1 MTIKKFLLIGALCL
15 GMNQNSIA
23 NTLPLQPGS
32 PNIVLNSEKDGKPL
46 TFIFWRDS
54 SGVNLFMKIT
64 AVNGGDV
71 FICGSSFSLLQNGI
85 KFDSLQLNSGD
96 SAKKCHVFKNEKTFT
111 FAQANSVNQLN
122 NQQALSVEFDNIAK
136 IDIPAFSGSVMT
148 TTTVEE
154 NLNIHMT
161 SATFQTAEGEL
172 NIRANLEFKGVNE
185 KGEYIWK
192 LKDYEVNQ

>member
-1 MTIKKFLLIGALCL
+1 MTIKNFILIGAMCL
-15 GMNQNSIA
+15 GMYQNSIA
-23 NTLPLQPGS
+23 NTLPLQPGTPS
-32 PNIVLNSEKDGKPL
+32 IVLNSEKEGKPL
-46 TFIFWRDS
+46 TFTFWRDS

-96 SAKKCHVFKNEKTFT
+96 DAKKCHVFKNEKTFT
-111 FAQANSVNQLN
+111 FIQGNSANQLN
-122 NQQALSVEFDNIAK
+122 SQQALSVEFDNIAK
-136 IDIPAFSGSVMT
+136 IDIPAFSGSAT
-148 TTTVEE
+148 TIVDK

-161 SATFQTAEGEL
+161 SATFQTAEGDL